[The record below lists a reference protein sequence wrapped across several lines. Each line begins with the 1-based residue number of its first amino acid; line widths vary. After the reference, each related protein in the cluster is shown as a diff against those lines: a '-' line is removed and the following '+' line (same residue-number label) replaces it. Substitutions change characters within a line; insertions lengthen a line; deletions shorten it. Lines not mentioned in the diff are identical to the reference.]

1 MKGWFEMVSVKLAE
15 NNDDIKKIAAL
26 AEIIWHEYFSSLLS
40 PEQID
45 YMVEKFQSY
54 EAISEAVNNDGYKY
68 YMAYCGDDLCGYL
81 GYHNEGGGTV
91 FISKIYVRADMRR
104 KGIASAMLER
114 LRKDEKGVDKWY
126 LTVNRYN
133 SGSIAVYEKR
143 GFKTVKEQV
152 TDIGSGFV
160 MDDFVM
166 EKHFTEE

>member
-1 MKGWFEMVSVKLAE
+1 M
-15 NNDDIKKIAAL
+15 
-26 AEIIWHEYFSSLLS
+26 
-40 PEQID
+40 
-45 YMVEKFQSY
+45 
-54 EAISEAVNNDGYKY
+54 
-68 YMAYCGDDLCGYL
+68 
-81 GYHNEGGGTV
+81 

-104 KGIASAMLER
+104 KGIASAMLEK

-126 LTVNRYN
+126 ITVNRYN

-166 EKHFTEE
+166 EKRFTEE